1 MAKVAGLCHFSYFLN
16 PLYLLYSTL
25 SALSQS
31 IPIYLLYPNLSQSIY
46 SIPIYLLYLIYF
58 LYPYHQQTYIP
69 FPDKSTLRFI
79 PIDIASI
86 HYG

>member
-1 MAKVAGLCHFSYFLN
+1 MAKVAGLYHFSYFLY
-16 PLYLLYSTL
+16 PLYLLYPTL
-25 SALSQS
+25 SALS
-31 IPIYLLYPNLSQSIY
+31 Y
-46 SIPIYLLYLIYF
+46 SIQLYLLYL

>member
-16 PLYLLYSTL
+16 PLYLLYPTL
-25 SALSQS
+25 SALSHS
-31 IPIYLLYPNLSQSIY
+31 ICSISLYLLYPL
-46 SIPIYLLYLIYF
+46 YLLYL

>member
-1 MAKVAGLCHFSYFLN
+1 MAKVAGLCHFSYFLY
-16 PLYLLYSTL
+16 PLYL
-25 SALSQS
+25 
-31 IPIYLLYPNLSQSIY
+31 
-46 SIPIYLLYLIYF
+46 